1 MNIQNSDY
9 LSTTTGVQVVAH
21 AGVVY
26 RVILNGFSN
35 AATISL
41 YDGTDASGSPFLVL
55 QAGTNSTQAL
65 DLAQGFRFDTG
76 LYAVVTGTNAKANV
90 HHG

>member
-1 MNIQNSDY
+1 MSAQNSAY
-9 LSTTTGVQVVAH
+9 LSTTSGSQVVSH

-41 YDGTDASGSPFLVL
+41 YDGTDASGSPFVVL
-55 QAGTNSTQAL
+55 QVATNNTASL
-65 DLAQGFRFDTG
+65 DLAQGFRFKTG
-76 LYAVVTGTNAKANV
+76 LYAVVTGTGAKANV